1 MTILLQGIRH
11 DLRAKS
17 FVWCLGES
25 YGRLPAAASFDYR
38 SHPVKIGAIIGAA
51 GLFASALGVLGVVNI
66 TFLAGS
72 A

>member
-1 MTILLQGIRH
+1 M
-11 DLRAKS
+11 AKS
-17 FVWCLGES
+17 FVWCFGES

-51 GLFASALGVLGVVNI
+51 GLAAFVLSVLGVV
-66 TFLAGS
+66 TSRFWAYS